1 MNQKILLT
9 LIIVI
14 YTILLF
20 ILYKFFPTIKNNI
33 KWFVGVGTT
42 IIFIVAICIIVFS
55 KEKYTETKPRFVY
68 IVPSY
73 NNKDW
78 YKRNIDSMIYQ
89 KNTNWHMIYI
99 DDCSDD
105 GTFDL
110 VKEYLS
116 DKGMMDKCTLIRQDK
131 QYGQAYNRYLAYHLC
146 NDEDVCILLDG
157 DDWLIDDTVLDYLD
171 DFMKREDVDM
181 TYGFFKYF
189 VNGKTK
195 ETKKH
200 SDYSKECV
208 LNKTYR
214 DIVAPKNKNWKAV
227 HLRVMKAKYL
237 KNINPF
243 DFLDPNLNMIRCCT
257 DWMESLSCL
266 EQSNGRH
273 KIVDRYLM
281 VYNRDN
287 SVRHKTSYYNKI
299 NKDYRKIIEDIIKGI
314 KPYTYSPN
322 KKNIAIVDIED
333 KNYKHNLSEYL
344 NIKNEYDLL
353 LLPKSKEHMYQNK
366 IKKYDKIIY
375 LQNNN
380 NPIRNNLSKKDN
392 HTINEFYKILESIP
406 KFKK

>member
-1 MNQKILLT
+1 MDKTILVT
-9 LIIVI
+9 LCIII
-14 YTILLF
+14 YFILLF
-20 ILYKFFPTIKNNI
+20 LLYNFFPKLKNTIKLVI
-33 KWFVGVGTT
+33 GICIT
-42 IIFIVAICIIVFS
+42 ILFIITICIIILQ
-55 KEKYTETKPRFVY
+55 KEGYLNSNPKFVY

-78 YKRNIDSMIYQ
+78 YKRNIDSMISQ

-110 VKEYLS
+110 VKKYLS
-116 DKGMMDKCTLIRQDK
+116 DKGMLEKCTLIRQDK

-157 DDWLIDDTVLDYLD
+157 DDWLIDDTVLDYLE

-195 ETKKH
+195 DTKKH
-200 SDYSKECV
+200 SDYSKECI
-208 LNKTYR
+208 LNKKYR

-237 KNINPF
+237 KNISPF
-243 DFLDPNLNMIRCCT
+243 DFLDPNLNMIRCST
-257 DWMESLSCL
+257 DWVESLSCL

-287 SVRHKTSYYNKI
+287 SIRYKTSYYNKI
-299 NKDYRKIIEDIIKGI
+299 NKKYRKIIEDKVKNI

-322 KKNIAIVDIED
+322 KKNIAIVNIED
-333 KNYKHNLSEYL
+333 PNYKHNLNQYL
-344 NIKNEYDLL
+344 NIKNDYDLL
-353 LLPKSKEHMYQNK
+353 LLPKSKQYMYNNK
-366 IKKYDKIIY
+366 INKYNKIIY
-375 LQNNN
+375 L
-380 NPIRNNLSKKDN
+380 KDN
-392 HTINEFYKILESIP
+392 LNKIQNELSETDNHIINEFYKIVEPIP
-406 KFKK
+406 KF

>member
-1 MNQKILLT
+1 MDKTILVT
-9 LIIVI
+9 LCIII
-14 YTILLF
+14 YFILLF
-20 ILYKFFPTIKNNI
+20 LLYNFFPKLKNTIKLVI
-33 KWFVGVGTT
+33 VICIT
-42 IIFIVAICIIVFS
+42 ILFIITICIIILQ
-55 KEKYTETKPRFVY
+55 KEGYLNSNPNPKFVY

-78 YKRNIDSMIYQ
+78 YKRNIESMISQ
-89 KNTNWHMIYI
+89 KNANWHMIYI

-116 DKGMMDKCTLIRQDK
+116 DKGMIDKCTLIRQDK

-157 DDWLIDDTVLDYLD
+157 DDWLIDDTVLDYLE

-181 TYGFFKYF
+181 TYGLFKYF

-195 ETKKH
+195 DTKKH
-200 SDYSKECV
+200 SDYSKECI
-208 LNKTYR
+208 LNKNYR

-237 KNINPF
+237 KNISPF
-243 DFLDPNLNMIRCCT
+243 DFLDQNLNMIRCAT
-257 DWMESLSCL
+257 DWVESLSCL

-287 SVRHKTSYYNKI
+287 SIRHKTSYYNKI
-299 NKDYRKIIEDIIKGI
+299 NKEYRKIIGDKIKNI

-333 KNYKHNLSEYL
+333 KNYKHNLNQYL
-344 NIKNEYDLL
+344 NIKNDYDLL
-353 LLPKSKEHMYQNK
+353 LLPKSKQDMYNNK
-366 IKKYDKIIY
+366 INKYNKIIY
-375 LQNNN
+375 L
-380 NPIRNNLSKKDN
+380 KDN
-392 HTINEFYKILESIP
+392 LNKIQNELSESDNHIINEFYKIVEPIP
-406 KFKK
+406 KF

>member
-1 MNQKILLT
+1 M
-9 LIIVI
+9 
-14 YTILLF
+14 LF
-20 ILYKFFPTIKNNI
+20 R
-33 KWFVGVGTT
+33 
-42 IIFIVAICIIVFS
+42 S
-55 KEKYTETKPRFVY
+55 
-68 IVPSY
+68 
-73 NNKDW
+73 
-78 YKRNIDSMIYQ
+78 
-89 KNTNWHMIYI
+89 
-99 DDCSDD
+99 
-105 GTFDL
+105 
-110 VKEYLS
+110 
-116 DKGMMDKCTLIRQDK
+116 
-131 QYGQAYNRYLAYHLC
+131 
-146 NDEDVCILLDG
+146 
-157 DDWLIDDTVLDYLD
+157 LDYLD
-171 DFMKREDVDM
+171 DFMKRENVDM

-366 IKKYDKIIY
+366 IKK
-375 LQNNN
+375 
-380 NPIRNNLSKKDN
+380 
-392 HTINEFYKILESIP
+392 
-406 KFKK
+406 